1 MFFVLSKLFWFI
13 AAPTNQ
19 MVILLCCGAL
29 LTLSRWNRFGRWITG
44 AAVIGLVLIAAS
56 PLPRALVRPLEDRF
70 AQVPETDIRKIDGIV
85 VLGGAIGSGRG
96 QVRFSEAASR
106 MTYAA
111 ALAKKHPMAKV
122 VFTGGSTNLI
132 AAVTRTEADSAAQF
146 FAEMGIEP
154 ERVILEN
161 KARNTY
167 ENGTF
172 TARMIAPKPGERWIL
187 ITSAYHMPRSIGVFR
202 KAGLN
207 LEAYP
212 VDFNSSG
219 TSADFTR
226 PARRFAYNMNLADD
240 TVKEWL
246 GLIAY
251 RLAGYT
257 DTVLP
262 GP

>member
-1 MFFVLSKLFWFI
+1 MFFMLSKLFWFI
-13 AAPTNQ
+13 AAPTN
-19 MVILLCCGAL
+19 LCVVVLCTGML
-29 LTLSRWNRFGRWITG
+29 LTFSRWQRAGRALILSG
-44 AAVIGLVLIAAS
+44 GLMLVLIAIS
-56 PLPRALVRPLEDRF
+56 PLPRAMVRPLEDRF
-70 AQVPETDIRKIDGIV
+70 AQVPITDSAKIDGIV

-111 ALAKKHPMAKV
+111 ALAKKHPNAKL

-132 AAVTRTEADSAAQF
+132 AAVTQTEADSAAQF
-146 FAEMGIEP
+146 FAEMGIESN
-154 ERVILEN
+154 RIILEN

-167 ENGTF
+167 ENGVL
-172 TARMIAPKPGERWIL
+172 TARMVTPKPGERWIL
-187 ITSAYHMPRSIGVFR
+187 ITSAYHMPRAIGVFR

-219 TSADFTR
+219 TASDFIR
-226 PARRFAYNMNLADD
+226 PARRFAYSMNLADD
-240 TVKEWL
+240 TFKEWL
-246 GLIAY
+246 GLVAY

-257 DTVLP
+257 DTLLP

>member
-1 MFFVLSKLFWFI
+1 MFFTLSKLFWFI
-13 AAPTNQ
+13 AAPTN
-19 MVILLCCGAL
+19 LCVVVLCAGL
-29 LTLSRWNRFGRWITG
+29 VLTLSRWQRLGRIVVG
-44 AAVIGLVLIAAS
+44 AAGIGLVLIAVS
-56 PLPRALVRPLEDRF
+56 PLPRAMVRPLEDRF
-70 AQVPETDIRKIDGIV
+70 QQVPATDSAKIDGIV

-106 MTYAA
+106 MTSAA
-111 ALAKKHPMAKV
+111 ALAKKHPNAKL

-132 AAVTRTEADSAAQF
+132 AAVTQTEADSAAQF
-146 FAEMGIEP
+146 FAQMGIDP
-154 ERVILEN
+154 ARVILEN

-167 ENGTF
+167 ENGVF
-172 TARMIAPKPGERWIL
+172 TAKFIAPKPGERWVL
-187 ITSAYHMPRSIGVFR
+187 ITSAYHMPRAMGVFR
-202 KAGLN
+202 KAGLS

-219 TSADFTR
+219 TVSDFIR
-226 PARRFAYNMNLADD
+226 PARRFAYSMNLADD

-257 DTVLP
+257 DTLLP